1 LAAGTGDGPFN
12 LFTVDLAKSREPHM
26 KSSIA
31 SLETQHDQL
40 RDSSRLFERRNL
52 RLKRTVLIPLT
63 LLYILLPAGSH
74 LYAQQ
79 LSQAPTSSQTQPSLV
94 QQPLQQTQQPPF
106 WNEIAEFKKKDSVQ
120 HPAAGAILFVG
131 SSSFRKWTNLQLDF
145 PGYAIINR
153 GFGGS
158 GFDDVIHYAKDIIYP
173 YHPKQIVI
181 YCGDNDLA
189 SSEKVTAKK
198 VYKRFVKLY
207 DLIRKHL
214 QNVDIIYVSIKP
226 SPSRERLMPRMEEA
240 NDLIRDFTAKHSHV
254 RFVDVYHL
262 MLTPQ
267 GHPMDDLFIG
277 DKLHMNEKG
286 YKIWQKAILPYLEK

>member
-1 LAAGTGDGPFN
+1 
-12 LFTVDLAKSREPHM
+12 M
-26 KSSIA
+26 KSS
-31 SLETQHDQL
+31 L
-40 RDSSRLFERRNL
+40 RDSSRPLKRHYL
-52 RLKRTVLIPLT
+52 RLKRPVLIPLT
-63 LLYILLPAGSH
+63 GIILLTFLLLGGSH
-74 LYAQQ
+74 LSAQQ
-79 LSQAPTSSQTQPSLV
+79 LSQAPMSPQTQQSSQEK
-94 QQPLQQTQQPPF
+94 QPPF
-106 WNEIAEFKKKDSVQ
+106 WSEIAEFKKKDSVQ
-120 HPAAGAILFVG
+120 HPPAGAILFVG
-131 SSSFRKWTNLQLDF
+131 SSSFRKWTNLQSDF

-226 SPSRERLMPRMEEA
+226 SPSREKLMPRMEEA

-267 GHPMDDLFIG
+267 GHPMEDLFIG